1 MDTVQKKAGLEM
13 RGKSFALVLVSSLVC
28 GFLWREKLSTWVI
41 VSQVAIGIPL
51 WFIALNY
58 MLRRADHENWWW
70 FFLLIPLLRQMF
82 FVMVPS
88 VMMPFFGRYL
98 LSGYLSNVDL
108 GVGIMTLGNYTMFI
122 ALAVLM
128 RSVRTKPAPV
138 IATNRT
144 LWVPGVLLIVI
155 WFFSQINA
163 SYLLGVASPIGT
175 ALTRI
180 WGHAGLALF
189 FGVVLRNA
197 GTAFERRRAWVAI
210 CMVLSLMLLPFLGL
224 GARGVVMEPLVV
236 FALCYLLFSGN
247 HVRARTYGVFVV
259 LAVVGS
265 MTIFSGMQKVR
276 STFYF
281 SGEKASLGDIV
292 DSFMDSSVASNAA
305 YMTFHR
311 FGQSFK
317 STQFIASNPELFP
330 RWTIDR
336 LAGVIT
342 DNVISTRIFNLS
354 EFFGFDH
361 SMYGFP
367 LGAYMN
373 VALNDPY
380 SKGWSAFPPEAEF
393 YLFAGFP
400 GVVMGMVFL
409 AMLGRAWISVSQRVF
424 TDQLIAKA
432 MVAGVIFPAF
442 LIMEETNKVLSMLMW
457 NCFVLLILLAVSER
471 MLSIGHKTDRST
483 SKTQPRITL
492 A

>member
-1 MDTVQKKAGLEM
+1 MYTSRRKSGLEM
-13 RGKSFALVLVSSLVC
+13 RGTNFVLLIVSSLVG
-28 GFLWREKLSTWVI
+28 GFLLREKLSTWVI

-58 MLRRADHENWWW
+58 MLRRADHKNWWW
-70 FFLLIPLLRQMF
+70 LFLLIPLLRQMF

-88 VMMPFFGRYL
+88 VMTPFFGRYL
-98 LSGYLSNVDL
+98 LSGYLSTVDL
-108 GVGIMTLGNYTMFI
+108 GVGIMTLGNYTVFI

-128 RSVRTKPAPV
+128 RSIRTKPARG
-138 IATNRT
+138 IAANRT
-144 LWVPGVLLIVI
+144 LWVVAVLLIVV
-155 WFFSQINA
+155 WLFFQINA
-163 SYLLGVASPIGT
+163 SYLLGVASPMGT

-180 WGHAGLALF
+180 WGPVGFALF
-189 FGVVLRNA
+189 FGAVLRNA
-197 GTAFERRRAWVAI
+197 GAAFKRRIAWFAI
-210 CMVLSLMLLPFLGL
+210 YIVLSLMLLPFLGL
-224 GARGVVMEPLVV
+224 GARGVIVEPLAV
-236 FALCYLLFSGN
+236 FVFGYLLFSGN
-247 HVRARTYGVFVV
+247 RVRARTYGVFVV
-259 LAVVGS
+259 LAVIGS
-265 MTIFSGMQKVR
+265 MIVFSGVQEVR
-276 STFYF
+276 SAFYF
-281 SGEKASLGDIV
+281 SGEKASLGEIV

-330 RWTIDR
+330 RWTIGR

-367 LGAYMN
+367 PGAYMEIVN
-373 VALNDPY
+373 NRV
-380 SKGWSAFPPEAEF
+380 SKGFMAFPPEAEF

-400 GVVMGMVFL
+400 GVVMGMIFL
-409 AMLGRAWISVSQRVF
+409 AVLGRAWISVFQGVF

-432 MVAGVIFPAF
+432 MIAGVIFPAF

-457 NCFVLLILLAVSER
+457 NCFVLLILLAIWER
-471 MLSIGHKTDRST
+471 ILSIGRKTDRSA
-483 SKTQPRITL
+483 SNTQPRITL